1 MPNIPNTGNDVTRG
15 VAFVYTL
22 ITFKESARPSVACS
36 FQTMNE
42 RTHHTHP
49 FPYSPV
55 LVSALP
61 FARWSARPPR
71 AIEFGDDLGLMGKKL
86 IVEATI
92 TPLEKVYLTS
102 HLSTMVYFTPKL

>member
-1 MPNIPNTGNDVTRG
+1 MPNIPNTDNDVTRG

-36 FQTMNE
+36 FQ
-42 RTHHTHP
+42 THP

-71 AIEFGDDLGLMGKKL
+71 AIEFGDLGLMGWAAF
-86 IVEATI
+86 EAD
-92 TPLEKVYLTS
+92 
-102 HLSTMVYFTPKL
+102 PKE